1 MTRKTTAT
9 LTARVLGGMA
19 EVPAAT
25 WDRLANPAGE
35 PFNPFV
41 GHAFLLA
48 LEQSGSAS
56 ARTGWRPCHLLLED
70 AADQPLGAMPCYL
83 KSHSRGEYVFDWGWA
98 DAIERVG
105 GRYYPKL
112 QASVP
117 FTPVTG
123 PRLLVPPGDQRDLH
137 RTFLAEASLS
147 LAEELGASS
156 VHITF
161 PSGPEW
167 SLLGTDRWLRRTDT
181 QFHWHNRGYAG
192 FDDFLN
198 DLSSRKRKNIR
209 KERETVRRS
218 GLAFRWL
225 TGAEIGEKHWDAFF
239 SFYMETGSRK
249 WGSPYLTRR
258 FFSIIGETMRDQVLL
273 IMVERAGR
281 PVAGALNFIGSDA
294 LFGRN
299 WGAIEHHECLHFEAC
314 YYQAIEFAIAR
325 RLQRVEAGAQGP
337 HKLARGYLPSTTM
350 SLHHIRDPRLARAVR
365 DYLAAER
372 MEVAEN
378 AALLSAHSPFRQQTL
393 EEQDF

>member
-1 MTRKTTAT
+1 MTRKSTAT
-9 LTARVLGGMA
+9 LTARVLSGMA
-19 EVPAAT
+19 EVPAAL
-25 WDRLANPAGE
+25 WDGLANPGPE
-35 PFNPFV
+35 PVNPFV
-41 GHAFLLA
+41 SHAFLLA
-48 LEQSGSAS
+48 LEQSGSAT
-56 ARTGWRPCHLLLED
+56 ARTGWRPCHLLLEN
-70 AADQPLGAMPCYL
+70 AAAEPLGAMPCYL

-123 PRLLVPPGDQRDLH
+123 PRLLVPPGEQRDLH

-156 VHITF
+156 VHVTF
-161 PSGPEW
+161 LTGPEF

-181 QFHWHNRGYAG
+181 QFHWHNRGYAD
-192 FDDFLN
+192 FDDFLR

-209 KERETVRRS
+209 KERETVRRA
-218 GLAFRWL
+218 GLSFRWL
-225 TGAEIGEKHWDAFF
+225 TGTDIAERHWDAFF
-239 SFYMETGSRK
+239 GFYMDTGSRK

-258 FFSIIGETMRDQVLL
+258 FFSIIGETMRDHVLL
-273 IMVERAGR
+273 VMVERAGR
-281 PVAGALNFIGSDA
+281 PIAGALNFIGSDA

-325 RLQRVEAGAQGP
+325 RLARVEAGAQGP

-365 DYLAAER
+365 DYLSAER
-372 MEVAEN
+372 LEVAEN
-378 AALLSAHSPFRQQTL
+378 EALLSAHSPFRQQAM